1 MHLLLRGQPLG
12 LDPRLGRGPAAIQA
26 VLFDKDGTLSQS
38 EPMLEA
44 LATAR
49 IDHCLQLL
57 DPERRRL
64 RGEEI
69 RQLLRRA
76 YGMASAGLDP
86 GGTTAVACREHN
98 LISTATVLAI
108 VGMGWPEAMEISE
121 QVFAATDRL
130 HGQGSEQRPRPT
142 EGLLDLLQQFQAAGL
157 RCAVISNDDQHGIEQ
172 FLRASGLE
180 GHFQSLW
187 SAGHRPA
194 KPSPGAV
201 HGLCSQLG
209 VEPGCCALIG
219 DANSDLR
226 MALAAGL
233 PVVLGYRAGWRRQ
246 PPLMEEVPHLQHW
259 SELSVSG

>member
-1 MHLLLRGQPLG
+1 MHLLLRGEPLG
-12 LDPRLGRGPAAIQA
+12 SDPHQGRGPAAIQA
-26 VLFDKDGTLSQS
+26 VLFDKDGTLSHS

-49 IDHCLQLL
+49 IGHCLQLL
-57 DPERRRL
+57 DPDLLRL

-69 RQLLRRA
+69 LQLLQRA
-76 YGMASAGLDP
+76 YGMAPAGIDP

-108 VGMGWPEAMEISE
+108 VGLGWPEALEISE
-121 QVFAATDRL
+121 RVFAHTDRL
-130 HGQGSEQRPRPT
+130 HGQGSEQRPLPT
-142 EGLLDLLQQFQAAGL
+142 EGLAELLQRLEAAGL
-157 RCAVISNDDQHGIEQ
+157 LCAVISNDDQRGIEE

-180 GHFQSLW
+180 GHFQALW

-209 VEPGCCALIG
+209 VQPSRCALIG

-233 PVVLGYRAGWRRQ
+233 PVVLGYRAGWRQ
-246 PPLMEEVPHLQHW
+246 PPPLTDEVPHLQHW
-259 SELSVSG
+259 SELSVSP